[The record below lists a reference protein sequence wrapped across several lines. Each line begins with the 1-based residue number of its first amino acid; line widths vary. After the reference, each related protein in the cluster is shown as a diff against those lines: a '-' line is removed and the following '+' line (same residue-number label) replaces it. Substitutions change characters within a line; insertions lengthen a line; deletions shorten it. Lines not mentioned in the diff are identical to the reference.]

1 MDLFLSKHP
10 LSVRYVRGI
19 CERHPSAN
27 FLRIWSGTKKA
38 ALVAARP
45 GVRGS
50 LLLGDASGS
59 TTGAGGNNNWGATAG
74 TANGNA
80 GGNAAGNASPGG

>member
-1 MDLFLSKHP
+1 MDLFLSKQP

-27 FLRIWSGTKKA
+27 FFRMWSGTRKA

-50 LLLGDASGS
+50 LLLGDANGS
-59 TTGAGGNNNWGATAG
+59 TAGTGGSKNWGATAG
-74 TANGNA
+74 NTAGTAAGTALA
-80 GGNAAGNASPGG
+80 GG